1 MKNQIA
7 QYAVVAHMQHLLRHL
22 HVYPALLG
30 SIFQTIPHHHL
41 LTILKMTAQYV
52 SRENTLYQNLLL
64 VLHVQLGRIYKM
76 RVQVQTTTRAHPI
89 VLYVQVESGH
99 YLQQKPAKAVSKGSI

>member
-7 QYAVVAHMQHLLRHL
+7 QCVVVVRMQHLLRHL